1 MACPARFNYDGRLWI
16 DCCAQPTLV
25 ANSDLS
31 EMDFKD
37 ENGESTFSEHER
49 SQMMLVAE
57 KANDETVNDMLNE
70 ITGDSNIN
78 VDASDI
84 KKSETYD
91 ISLQICGK
99 YPTIP
104 EGSYVKIALGFPEG
118 YGPEDEGVTFKLFHR
133 KHQGGG
139 VYVIEEVPCVVTKF
153 GIVATVTSFSPYMVA
168 VVDADK
174 ATDKTVFASI
184 EGKGGKLTIE
194 DGKIRSLKEGES
206 YTYTIQPEEGYRIFS
221 VKLNGVE
228 VKDRVQNGQLTLTYE
243 ELQSNNELVI
253 QYISDAA
260 AQRYEEK
267 GLEIVEPVKVYVPAT
282 GFDPIE
288 APANNNTLVIVC
300 SVVAAVALAG
310 AAAVIT
316 VFVVRNKKK
325 TSKN

>member
-1 MACPARFNYDGRLWI
+1 MCS
-16 DCCAQPTLV
+16 
-25 ANSDLS
+25 SDL
-31 EMDFKD
+31 
-37 ENGESTFSEHER
+37 
-49 SQMMLVAE
+49 
-57 KANDETVNDMLNE
+57 
-70 ITGDSNIN
+70 
-78 VDASDI
+78 
-84 KKSETYD
+84 
-91 ISLQICGK
+91 
-99 YPTIP
+99 
-104 EGSYVKIALGFPEG
+104 
-118 YGPEDEGVTFKLFHR
+118 
-133 KHQGGG
+133 
-139 VYVIEEVPCVVTKF
+139 
-153 GIVATVTSFSPYMVA
+153 
-168 VVDADK
+168 DK